1 MTFSLCRAGQ
11 GHTIAAM
18 HLKHFG
24 FILILLHALT
34 TVPARATEE
43 FNFVAYNLKNYL
55 KMDRRVN
62 GNLKKNAPK
71 PAHEISQ
78 LIEIIVAA
86 KPAVIGVSEMG
97 DSDDFSDF
105 KKKLAAAGLNYP
117 YGELTLAADP
127 VRHVALLSRYPI
139 VSRNSQTALTY
150 RIGSKVLPFQRG
162 ILDVTIEPAKDYRLR
177 CLGIHLKSK
186 REVEEADQSL
196 MRRNEAELLRSHI
209 DRILK
214 QSPKINLLV
223 FGDFNETRNELPI
236 KVIRGRYGSP
246 TGLSD
251 IQLSDDRG
259 ERWTYYWRYADQ
271 YSRFDFIFASKGLL
285 PEINKD
291 QSHIQAD
298 PKWFTASDH
307 RPLVV
312 RILPVDR

>member
-1 MTFSLCRAGQ
+1 MSIKRF
-11 GHTIAAM
+11 AA
-18 HLKHFG
+18 LST
-24 FILILLHALT
+24 LLLPLFTGPTWA
-34 TVPARATEE
+34 AEE

-97 DSDDFSDF
+97 SVDDFADF
-105 KKKLAAAGLNYP
+105 KKKLATAGLNYP
-117 YGELTLAADP
+117 HGELTFAADP

-139 VSRNSQTALTY
+139 VSRNSQTTLTY
-150 RIGSKVLPFQRG
+150 RIGSKELPFQRG
-162 ILDVTIEPAKDYRLR
+162 ILDVTIQPTKDYQLR

-186 REVEEADQSL
+186 RAVEEADQAL

-209 DRILK
+209 DGILK
-214 QSPKINLLV
+214 ESPGINLLV

-246 TGLSD
+246 AGLTD

-285 PEINKD
+285 SEINKD
-291 QSHIQAD
+291 KSHIHAD
-298 PKWFTASDH
+298 AKWFTASDH

-312 RILPVDR
+312 KIFAEDR